1 MAVTT
6 YTVKRGDTLSK
17 ICSTY
22 KSSIAG
28 TTNWDR
34 ILTVSKLNNIKDQD
48 QICVGQVLT
57 FSESTGTSSPNTNKS
72 TTTPM
77 ITSLGLKAKPISQ
90 SGGSGDRDVLVRWS
104 FSRPNLGGFTVSW
117 REFLFDGTPLHD
129 EDVNIVYEQ
138 AEDCVAVRSC
148 DAASAKV
155 RVSVKPYSKTYKD
168 SNGHDKYYWEDGKW
182 SIARIYEFSN
192 NPPSVPGVPNVS
204 IDNDTLTLTASIS
217 NINAYEINAS
227 KIEFEVIK
235 DNASKINSGI
245 STVNTISNYVS
256 YSCTVPAGGTYTVRC
271 RAVRGTLTSAWSE
284 FSGSVG
290 TKPNAPTEITVIR
303 SDEHTSSS
311 TFYSIHLEW
320 AEVSNATSY
329 DIQYNSVGENYW
341 DDSSQVS
348 QSSTEGK
355 TESWDSSG
363 INTGYIWYFRVR
375 AVNDY
380 GYSDWSTVKSIAHG
394 IKPEAPTTWSSTTTA
409 VLGES
414 IKLYWV
420 HNANDGSSETYAQLE
435 LIVDG
440 GVPQITNI
448 SNDASYEDRDKIKSY
463 SLNVSGGAEIKW
475 RIRTAGVTKVYGD
488 WSIQRTINA
497 YEKPTLEL
505 SLTNQ
510 NGVPI
515 EALTEFPLY
524 IRALAGPHAQTP
536 IGYYVTIASNDYYE
550 TVDDAG
556 RTKIVNNGDL
566 VYSKYYDTSESLILA
581 LSAESVDF
589 ETGFSYTVT
598 CSVTMNSGLS
608 AEVSK
613 EFSVNWTDVFYT
625 INADV
630 LIDEQ
635 IFSASIYPQ
644 CLEKTVDGEDRAV
657 SGVTLSVYRREF
669 DGTFTELA
677 KGIDN
682 AMGISITDP
691 HPSLDYARY
700 RVVAIT
706 NSTGAV
712 SFYDLPGYPVNGKA
726 VIIQWDE
733 DWSTFDTDDVYS
745 IEKPPWTGSMLKLE
759 YNIDVSDNSKP
770 DVSLIEYAGRSHP
783 VSYYGTQLGQTSTW
797 SMEIDKKDDETLYG
811 LRRLARWT
819 GDVYVREPSGSG
831 YWANISVSFS
841 QTHCKT
847 TIPVTLDI
855 TRVEGGA

>member
-6 YTVKRGDTLSK
+6 YTVKRGDTLSN

-28 TTNWDR
+28 ATNQDR
-34 ILTVSKLNNIKDQD
+34 INTVVRLNNIKNPNL
-48 QICVGQVLT
+48 IYVGQVLK
-57 FSESTGTSSPNTNKS
+57 FSKSADISSPVTNKS
-72 TTTPM
+72 TTTPI
-77 ITSLGLKAKPISQ
+77 ITSFGLKAKPISENV
-90 SGGSGDRDVLVRWS
+90 GNGDRDVLVRWA
-104 FSRPNLGGFTVSW
+104 FSRDNLAGFTVSW
-117 REFLFDGTPLHD
+117 REFLIDGTPLHD
-129 EDVNIVYEQ
+129 EDVTVTYAQ
-138 AEDCVAVRSC
+138 VEDCVAVRSC

-168 SNGHDKYYWEDGKW
+168 SNGTEKYYWEDGRW
-182 SIARIYEFSN
+182 SSAKVYEFSN
-192 NPPSVPGVPNVS
+192 NPPSVPGVPNVT
-204 IDNDTLTLTASIS
+204 INNDTLTLTASIS
-217 NINAYEINAS
+217 NINANEINATT
-227 KIEFEVIK
+227 IEFEIIK
-235 DNASKINSGI
+235 DNSSKVNSGT
-245 STVNTISNYVS
+245 STVNTVSNYVS
-256 YSCTVPAGGTYTVRC
+256 YSCAVPSGGTYTVRC
-271 RAVRGTLTSAWSE
+271 RAVRGNLVSAWSD
-284 FSGSVG
+284 FSSSVG
-290 TKPNAPTEITVIR
+290 TKPNAPAEITVIR
-303 SDEHTSSS
+303 SDAHSASN

-320 AEVSNATSY
+320 TEVSTATGY
-329 DIQYNSVGENYW
+329 DIQYNSIGEDYW
-341 DDSSQVS
+341 DDSSLVGS
-348 QSSTEGK
+348 SSTEGK
-355 TESWDSSG
+355 TESWDSSE
-363 INTGYIWYFRVR
+363 ISTGHVWYFRVR

-380 GYSDWSTVKSIAHG
+380 GTSDWSPVKSIAHG

-409 VLGES
+409 VVGEPV
-414 IKLYWV
+414 KLYWV

-435 LIVDG
+435 IIVDG
-440 GVPQITNI
+440 GAPQITTI
-448 SNDASYEDRDKIKSY
+448 SNDASYGDRDKIKSY
-463 SLNVSGGAEIKW
+463 SLDVSGGGEIKR

-488 WSIQRTINA
+488 WSIQRTINV

-510 NGVPI
+510 NGVSI
-515 EALTEFPLY
+515 ETLTEFPLY
-524 IRALAGPHAQTP
+524 IMALAGPAEQIP
-536 IGYYVTIASNDYYE
+536 IGYHVTIASNDYYE

-556 RTKIVNNGDL
+556 RTKIVNKGDL
-566 VYSKYYDTSESLILA
+566 VYSKYYDTIESLVIV

-608 AEVSK
+608 TEVSK

-630 LIDEQ
+630 LVDEQ
-635 IFSASIYPQ
+635 TFSASIYPR
-644 CLEKTVDGEDRAV
+644 CLEKTDDGKDQAV

-682 AMGISITDP
+682 SMGVSITDP
-691 HPSLDYARY
+691 HPALDYARY

-712 SFYDLPGYPVNGKA
+712 SFYDLPGYPVNGKS

-733 DWSTFDTDDVYS
+733 DWSAFDTNDVYS
-745 IEKPPWTGSMLKLE
+745 VEKPNWTGSMLKLA
-759 YNIDVSDNSKP
+759 YNIDVSDNNRP

-831 YWANISVSFS
+831 YWANVSVSFS

>member
-6 YTVKRGDTLSK
+6 YTVKRGDTLSN

-28 TTNWDR
+28 ATNQDR
-34 ILTVSKLNNIKDQD
+34 INTVVRLNNIKNPN
-48 QICVGQVLT
+48 QIYVGQVLK
-57 FSESTGTSSPNTNKS
+57 FSESSNISSTVTNKS
-72 TTTPM
+72 TTTPI
-77 ITSLGLKAKPISQ
+77 ITSLGLKAKPISENA
-90 SGGSGDRDVLVRWS
+90 GNGDRDVLVRWA
-104 FSRPNLGGFTVSW
+104 FSRDNLAGFTVSW
-117 REFLFDGTPLHD
+117 REFLIDGTPLHD
-129 EDVNIVYEQ
+129 EDVTVTYEQ
-138 AEDCVAVRSC
+138 IEDCVAVRSC
-148 DAASAKV
+148 DSASAKV

-168 SNGHDKYYWEDGKW
+168 SNGNDKYYWEDGRW
-182 SIARIYEFSN
+182 SSAKVYEFSN
-192 NPPSVPGVPNVS
+192 NPPSVPGVPNVT
-204 IDNDTLTLTASIS
+204 INNDTLTLTASVS
-217 NINAYEINAS
+217 NINANEINATT
-227 KIEFEVIK
+227 IEFEVIK
-235 DNASKINSGI
+235 DNSSKVNSGT
-245 STVNTISNYVS
+245 STVNTVSNYVS
-256 YSCTVPAGGTYTVRC
+256 YSCAVPSGGTYTVRC
-271 RAVRGTLTSAWSE
+271 RAVRGNLVSAWSD
-284 FSGSVG
+284 FSSSVG

-303 SDEHTSSS
+303 SDAHSASN

-320 AEVSNATSY
+320 AEVSTATGY
-329 DIQYNSVGENYW
+329 DIQYNSIGEDYW

-380 GYSDWSTVKSIAHG
+380 GYSDWSPVKSIAHG

-440 GVPQITNI
+440 GAPQITNI

-463 SLNVSGGAEIKW
+463 SLDVSGGAEIKW

-488 WSIQRTINA
+488 WSIQRTVNV

-510 NGVPI
+510 NGVSI
-515 EALTEFPLY
+515 ETLTEFPLY
-524 IRALAGPHAQTP
+524 IRALAGPAEQMP
-536 IGYYVTIASNDYYE
+536 IGYHVTIASNDYYE

-556 RTKIVNNGDL
+556 RTKIVNKGDL
-566 VYSKYYDTSESLILA
+566 VYSKYYDTIESLVIV

-608 AEVSK
+608 TEVSK

-630 LIDEQ
+630 LVDEQ
-635 IFSASIYPQ
+635 TFSASIYPR
-644 CLEKTVDGEDRAV
+644 CLEKTDDGEDQAV

-682 AMGISITDP
+682 SMGVSITDP
-691 HPSLDYARY
+691 HPALDYARY

-745 IEKPPWTGSMLKLE
+745 IEKPPWTGSMLKLA
-759 YNIDVSDNSKP
+759 YNIDVSDSNKK
-770 DVSLIEYAGRSHP
+770 DVSLVEYAGRSHP
-783 VSYYGTQLGQTSTW
+783 VSYYGTQLGQTSSW
-797 SMEIDKKDDETLYG
+797 AMEIDKKDHETLYG
-811 LRRLARWT
+811 LRRLARWM
-819 GDVYVREPSGSG
+819 GYVYVREPSGSG
-831 YWANISVSFS
+831 YWADVSVSFS

>member
-6 YTVKRGDTLSK
+6 YTVKRGDTLPN

-28 TTNWDR
+28 ATNQDR
-34 ILTVSKLNNIKDQD
+34 INTVVRLNNIKNPN
-48 QICVGQVLT
+48 QIYVGQVLK
-57 FSESTGTSSPNTNKS
+57 FSESANISSPVINKS
-72 TTTPM
+72 TTTPI
-77 ITSLGLKAKPISQ
+77 ITSFGLKAKPISENV
-90 SGGSGDRDVLVRWS
+90 GNGDRDVLVRWA
-104 FSRPNLGGFTVSW
+104 FSRDNLAGFTVSW
-117 REFLFDGTPLHD
+117 REFLIDGTPLHD
-129 EDVNIVYEQ
+129 EDVTVTYEQ
-138 AEDCVAVRSC
+138 IEDCVAVRSC
-148 DAASAKV
+148 DSASAKV

-168 SNGHDKYYWEDGKW
+168 SNGNDKYYWEDGRW
-182 SIARIYEFSN
+182 SSAKVYEFSN
-192 NPPSVPGVPNVS
+192 NPPSVPGVPNVT
-204 IDNDTLTLTASIS
+204 INNDTLTLTASVS
-217 NINAYEINAS
+217 NINANEINATT
-227 KIEFEVIK
+227 IEFEVIK
-235 DNASKINSGI
+235 DNSSKVNSGT
-245 STVNTISNYVS
+245 STVNTVSNYVS
-256 YSCTVPAGGTYTVRC
+256 YSCAVPPGGTYTVRC
-271 RAVRGTLTSAWSE
+271 RAVRGNLVSAWSD
-284 FSGSVG
+284 FSSSVG

-303 SDEHTSSS
+303 SDAHSASN

-320 AEVSNATSY
+320 AEVSTATSY
-329 DIQYNSVGENYW
+329 DIQYNSVGEDYW
-341 DDSSQVS
+341 DDSSLVGS
-348 QSSTEGK
+348 SSTEGK
-355 TESWDSSG
+355 IESWDSSE
-363 INTGYIWYFRVR
+363 ISTGHVWYFRVR

-380 GYSDWSTVKSIAHG
+380 GTSDWSPVKSIAHG

-409 VLGES
+409 VVGES

-435 LIVDG
+435 LIIDDG
-440 GVPQITNI
+440 APQITNI
-448 SNDASYEDRDKIKSY
+448 RNDASYEDKDKTKSY

-475 RIRTAGVTKVYGD
+475 RIRTAGVTNVYGD
-488 WSIQRTINA
+488 WSIQRTINV

-515 EALTEFPLY
+515 ETLTEFPLY
-524 IRALAGPHAQTP
+524 IRALAGPAEQTP
-536 IGYYVTIASNDYYE
+536 IGYYVAIASNDYYE

-556 RTKIVNNGDL
+556 RTKIINKGDL
-566 VYSKYYDTSESLILA
+566 VYSKYYDTSESLVLS
-581 LSAESVDF
+581 LSAGSVDF
-589 ETGFSYTVT
+589 ETGFTYTVT
-598 CSVTMNSGLS
+598 CSVTMDSGLS
-608 AEVSK
+608 TEVSK
-613 EFSVNWTDVFYT
+613 EFSVNWTDAFYT

-630 LIDEQ
+630 LVDEQ
-635 IFSASIYPQ
+635 TFTASIYPQ
-644 CLEKTVDGEDRAV
+644 CLETVDGEDRAV

-745 IEKPPWTGSMLKLE
+745 IEKPPWTGSMLKLA
-759 YNIDVSDNSKP
+759 YNIDVSDSNKK
-770 DVSLIEYAGRSHP
+770 DVSLVEYAGRSNP
-783 VSYYGTQLGQTSTW
+783 VSYYGTQLGQTSSW
-797 SMEIDKKDDETLYG
+797 AIEIDKKDYETLYG
-811 LRRLARWT
+811 LRRLARWM

-831 YWANISVSFS
+831 YWADVSVSFS